1 MTPLSFL
8 VSCKGGRCS
17 AQAAF
22 LVVSGLTKLPGSPF
36 FNSLKAAVPPLLL
49 AGGILA
55 AYCCPFP
62 SLCQNVSQGQVM
74 THALEQ
80 IWF

>member
-1 MTPLSFL
+1 MLRLRFWWY
-8 VSCKGGRCS
+8 
-17 AQAAF
+17 QALQSSLGVRF
-22 LVVSGLTKLPGSPF
+22 W
-36 FNSLKAAVPPLLL
+36 NSLKAAVPPLLL
-49 AGGILA
+49 AGGTLA

-80 IWF
+80 S

>member
-1 MTPLSFL
+1 MQ
-8 VSCKGGRCS
+8 CS
-17 AQAAF
+17 GC
-22 LVVSGLTKLPGSPF
+22 VSGGIRPYKKLPGSPF

-62 SLCQNVSQGQVM
+62 SLCQNISQGQVM
-74 THALEQ
+74 AHALEQ
-80 IWF
+80 M